1 MSTRRRTLP
10 LLLLLAALIVTVA
23 VIVSV
28 TATADGAA
36 AEEGEIEDF
45 SYQTLSALDLKNDA
59 TTTVRFAFTIG
70 KLSYNEVGFVVSK
83 SNSTPTIGGANCYK
97 AGTQT
102 VYSTITEDG
111 TPRTADPGRYWVA
124 VKLTNIPHS
133 YFDSPLYVR
142 AFVTDGNGTRYSDVG
157 AFTICSAKG
166 HTHEIRESEY
176 EMIGGTAAM
185 NVVGTKI
192 GHCSGCNLDNVTQ
205 YDATT
210 SLEYKK
216 WSKNQTSSWIDERQF
231 SDILRGGKHF
241 YPDASNDYEGND
253 LYAEF
258 SILWNETLLNFSGSA
273 GDGGCFETVFAS
285 GKTNA
290 TTYSNPRLIAFC
302 ALTENADLSASTFAG
317 AFEYPCTQIQTSGTG
332 NPYPNMI
339 HDGGAYSDYP
349 NLGGADP
356 DHPEYGWHRIG
367 IKYHEDVI
375 NLDAVESSGA
385 DAQYK
390 LTVTVYI
397 DGQVV
402 SILNSETVSWT
413 NSSVYKLYKVEKVGD
428 ELKYT
433 DINGNYYFLL
443 FKLVDVRAV
452 GGSVY
457 FVDGDSFVTAGHDF
471 VHPVDRI
478 NYPAERTET
487 VDGHN
492 FNGAFYY
499 TTVGAHDH
507 VWDDDFTVVKAAT
520 LLADGVKVEHCTVCG
535 MDRTAA
541 AEFEHNVQ
549 IFTDSSS
556 GSYSPNSAKLSA
568 IRGSQHFYTPGND
581 LMVEF
586 SILWNDSL
594 THLQSDNTYKPHMAS
609 RFATNSGGTS
619 SPCNIIYWSLADDV
633 DGSDCAFAGG
643 FEWASITGDPGD
655 NPYPR
660 FAGEYDDETAY
671 PNLGGANLGDG
682 KDQGDMRWG
691 WHRVGIRYHEEV
703 TNVDAV
709 KNGNAASYLNEMWV
723 YIDGVLV
730 LHTAETKAISK
741 QLFTATGGG
750 GSITYTENDSYYFHG
765 AFLNSTKMQSDSK
778 GYFEIADYSAR
789 IGNTFLQNVRRVNSP
804 TPATLEVESGVYVTS
819 TMWYELDD

>member
-1 MSTRRRTLP
+1 MSTRKRTLP

-28 TATADGAA
+28 TATADGA
-36 AEEGEIEDF
+36 EIRDF
-45 SYQTLSALDLKNDA
+45 SYQTLTALDLKEDDL
-59 TTTVRFAFTIG
+59 TDVRFVCTIG

-83 SNSTPTIGGANCYK
+83 SNSTPTIGDANCYK

-157 AFTICSAKG
+157 SFTICSAKG

-290 TTYSNPRLIAFC
+290 TTFGNPRSIAFC
-302 ALTENADLSASTFAG
+302 TLTENADLSGSKFAG
-317 AFEYPCTQIQTSGTG
+317 AFEYPCTQIQTSAAG

-339 HDGGAYSDYP
+339 HDGGTYSDYP

-413 NSSVYKLYKVEKVGD
+413 NSSVYKLYKVEKVGN

-443 FKLVDVRAV
+443 FKLVDVRAI

-507 VWDDDFTVVKAAT
+507 VWDGDFTVVKAAT

-541 AEFEHNVQ
+541 AEFEPDVRT
-549 IFTDSSS
+549 FTSSTT
-556 GSYSPNSAKLSA
+556 GSYSPISASIGT
-568 IRGSQHFYTPGND
+568 IRGNKHFYEADSD
-581 LMVEF
+581 LLVEYSF
-586 SILWNDSL
+586 LWNESTANLRGDKNSFIDTRFNETNIVYWAPTANVAL
-594 THLQSDNTYKPHMAS
+594 SSCKYAGSFEYGGIDLNKP
-609 RFATNSGGTS
+609 
-619 SPCNIIYWSLADDV
+619 
-633 DGSDCAFAGG
+633 
-643 FEWASITGDPGD
+643 D
-655 NPYPR
+655 NPYPG
-660 FAGEYDDETAY
+660 FNSDVNDGDLY
-671 PNLGGANLGDG
+671 PNIGGENNGGGTEQRNDLY
-682 KDQGDMRWG
+682 G
-691 WHRVGIRYHEEV
+691 WHRVSIRYRNEL
-703 TNVDAV
+703 TNKDALMADGTPGATPATYQLQV
-709 KNGNAASYLNEMWV
+709 WV
-723 YIDGVLV
+723 YVDGKLV
-730 LHTAETKAISK
+730 IHAYQTDLSKESEDRKLFSAESDGN
-741 QLFTATGGG
+741 GG
-750 GSITYTENDSYYFHG
+750 IVYTENDSLILKPVY
-765 AFLNSTKMQSDSK
+765 LNSKQATGGKNVYYSV
-778 GYFEIADYSAR
+778 ADISVTV
-789 IGNTFLQNVRRVNSP
+789 GTDFVQNVVRIDDPVE
-804 TPATLEVESGVYVTS
+804 AQLEVEDGVFVTS
-819 TMWYELDD
+819 TMWYKLDD